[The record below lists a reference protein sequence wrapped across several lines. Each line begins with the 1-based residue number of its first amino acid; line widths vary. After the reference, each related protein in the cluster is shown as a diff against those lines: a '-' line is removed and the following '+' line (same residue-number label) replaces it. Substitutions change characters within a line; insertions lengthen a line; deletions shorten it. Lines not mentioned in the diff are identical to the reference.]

1 MTTFVVCGLFCLEV
15 RYSQVVYFR
24 VVYRIGPVNLRQM
37 GQRTIHLKGNE
48 VVLLR
53 SPGTRAS
60 CTPLF
65 FVQENDNIFKIVTHD
80 FQIWATTSTCLM
92 WGPTL

>member
-15 RYSQVVYFR
+15 RYSQVVYFW
-24 VVYRIGPVNLRQM
+24 VVYHIGPVNLRQM

-48 VVLLR
+48 VITLR

-60 CTPLF
+60 CATLF
-65 FVQENDNIFKIVTHD
+65 LSKK
-80 FQIWATTSTCLM
+80 TTKFLK
-92 WGPTL
+92 L